1 MKSLIQ
7 VSKLR
12 GSKSIHCINC
22 SAVDQA
28 IPRIIASIVKQANDF
43 SLFSTVFLRPNSALE
58 SPGQAIQQSMPLS
71 APAYRGSD
79 TVGFGVEL
87 PDRLPSLQKLPLAI
101 HMGSSCLDHLS
112 RVRSDSIC
120 SPESYTQVILRSR
133 AENNRLRR
141 VASLWALQMGKHRFL
156 KIIPSTRMGMI
167 AVHSSAGF
175 GGGMHY
181 RGNNR
186 AAVVSCDLNRFRGN
200 LFFDLCLSGA
210 AWKMIY
216 ETHRWGP
223 CFAAWGKRTGIL
235 TGKPKSI
242 F

>member
-1 MKSLIQ
+1 
-7 VSKLR
+7 
-12 GSKSIHCINC
+12 
-22 SAVDQA
+22 
-28 IPRIIASIVKQANDF
+28 
-43 SLFSTVFLRPNSALE
+43 
-58 SPGQAIQQSMPLS
+58 
-71 APAYRGSD
+71 
-79 TVGFGVEL
+79 
-87 PDRLPSLQKLPLAI
+87 
-101 HMGSSCLDHLS
+101 MGSSCPDHLS

-120 SPESYTQVILRSR
+120 SPESSTQVMLRSR
-133 AENNRLRR
+133 AENNRLCH

-167 AVHSSAGF
+167 SRAQQCRLWCVW
-175 GGGMHY
+175 GGMHY

-186 AAVVSCDLNRFRGN
+186 AAVTSCDLNRFRGN

-216 ETHRWGP
+216 ETRRWGP

-235 TGKPKSI
+235 TSELKSI

>member
-1 MKSLIQ
+1 MKQ
-7 VSKLR
+7 V
-12 GSKSIHCINC
+12 
-22 SAVDQA
+22 
-28 IPRIIASIVKQANDF
+28 NDF

-87 PDRLPSLQKLPLAI
+87 PDRRPSLQKLPLTI

-120 SPESYTQVILRSR
+120 SPESSTQVMLRSR

-175 GGGMHY
+175 GGGDALQ
-181 RGNNR
+181 R
-186 AAVVSCDLNRFRGN
+186 
-200 LFFDLCLSGA
+200 
-210 AWKMIY
+210 KQ
-216 ETHRWGP
+216 
-223 CFAAWGKRTGIL
+223 
-235 TGKPKSI
+235 
-242 F
+242 